1 LQERK
6 TDFERTH
13 NIRRFMFEMP
23 FTQAGKRQGGVEE
36 QCKRRTILTGT
47 QWMEISFKSKLL
59 FENRI
64 YFLMLGFS
72 VCFVSCLKKSFRR
85 FHTWLLE
92 FTRIAKYIR
101 MF

>member
-1 LQERK
+1 MQERK

-64 YFLMLGFS
+64 YFLMLGFPL
-72 VCFVSCLKKSFRR
+72 VSSSGNYQ
-85 FHTWLLE
+85 
-92 FTRIAKYIR
+92 IAFSLNFKNHKPGIVST
-101 MF
+101 FL